1 MILAT
6 IMQWCRLRPCP
17 PLSHQ
22 SREGG
27 GGASFRTSGRQ
38 NCAPTAASGGEF
50 TPPSR
55 IVRVQPGTR
64 SSAIS
69 SLSTSHEAHTSSAIS
84 SIPINP
90 MDPFDASDSSDL
102 SAEEDDD
109 APSPKRAYPDFG
121 KRKSDD
127 DSVASGDDSAG
138 WEMEE
143 NRVMKAFLD

>member
-22 SREGG
+22 SRGGG
-27 GGASFRTSGRQ
+27 GGASYRTSGRQ

-109 APSPKRAYPDFG
+109 ALLLREHIRILGRGNQTTTLLRPVMIQLAG
-121 KRKSDD
+121 KWRRI
-127 DSVASGDDSAG
+127 
-138 WEMEE
+138 E
-143 NRVMKAFLD
+143 

>member
-1 MILAT
+1 MANVIGNNNA
-6 IMQWCRLRPCP
+6 MVP
-17 PLSHQ
+17 PPPMPPSVASV
-22 SREGG
+22 SRRG

-38 NCAPTAASGGEF
+38 NCAPTAASGGKF

-69 SLSTSHEAHTSSAIS
+69 SLSTSHEAHTASAIS

-109 APSPKRAYPDFG
+109 ALLLREHIRILGRGNQTTTLLRPVMIQLAG
-121 KRKSDD
+121 KWRRI
-127 DSVASGDDSAG
+127 
-138 WEMEE
+138 E
-143 NRVMKAFLD
+143 

>member
-1 MILAT
+1 MLLAT

-69 SLSTSHEAHTSSAIS
+69 SLSTSHEAYTASAIS

-109 APSPKRAYPDFG
+109 ALLLREHIRILGRGNQTTTLLRPVMSQLAG
-121 KRKSDD
+121 KWRRI
-127 DSVASGDDSAG
+127 
-138 WEMEE
+138 E
-143 NRVMKAFLD
+143 